1 MDPSLDV
8 AATGRYGDGV
18 ARPPISL
25 YIHIPFCKTKC
36 TYCDFN
42 TYSGIENLLP
52 SYLEALEREIRIWGA
67 LLEKPAVGTI
77 FFGGGTPSYLP
88 AEQVTQLLRLASTS
102 FSVSGDAEVTLE
114 ANPED
119 LSQEN
124 LSAYHRAGF
133 NRLSIGAQSFDDAL
147 LRTLGRNHT
156 ASDISHAVAR
166 ARASGFDNVSLD
178 LLFGLPSQTI
188 NQWSQSLEQA
198 LNLAPEH
205 VSLYSLT
212 LEPGTPLDAEV
223 KAKRVP
229 RPDPDLSADMYVA
242 AETMMS
248 RSHYIHY
255 EIANWALPGLVSK
268 HNLAYWRLQP
278 FLGIG
283 PGAHSLLLGKR
294 FSVIQSPRTYIK
306 LMLKTNKNHL
316 LGLGE
321 KDPVT
326 AVSATG
332 ILGDIEQCTL
342 ATRIADFLMMGLRL
356 HEGICPTRFKDTF
369 GMELETT
376 FGAVI
381 EETVSDGLIES
392 CGNIRLTHR
401 GRLLGNQV
409 FGRFVSEAHRL
420 RSLTLV

>member
-1 MDPSLDV
+1 MDPALKV
-8 AATGRYGDGV
+8 AAKVRYVGAV

-25 YIHIPFCKTKC
+25 YIHIPFCETKC

-42 TYSGIENLLP
+42 TYSGIEHLLP

-67 LLEKPAVGTI
+67 LLEKPPVSTI
-77 FFGGGTPSYLP
+77 FFGGGTPSYIP
-88 AEQVTQLLRLASTS
+88 VEQVNRLLQVASTS

-114 ANPED
+114 ANPDD

-124 LSAYHRAGF
+124 LNAYHHAGF

-156 ASDISHAVAR
+156 ASDISHSVAR
-166 ARASGFDNVSLD
+166 ARTSGFDNVSLD
-178 LLFGLPSQTI
+178 LLFGLPSQSI

-212 LEPGTPLDAEV
+212 LEPGTPLNAEV
-223 KAKRVP
+223 KAERAPK
-229 RPDPDLSADMYVA
+229 PDPDLLADMYIA

-255 EIANWALPGLVSK
+255 EISNWALPGLVSK

-278 FLGIG
+278 FLGVG

-294 FSVIQSPRTYIK
+294 FSVIQSPRTYTK
-306 LMLKTNKNHL
+306 LMLKTNKTHL
-316 LGLGE
+316 VEVGM
-321 KDPVT
+321 KDPIT
-326 AVSATG
+326 TVSATG
-332 ILGDIEQCTL
+332 ILADLEQCTL
-342 ATRIADFLMMGLRL
+342 ASRIADFMMMGLRL
-356 HEGICPTRFKDTF
+356 QEGICPTRFKDTF
-369 GMELETT
+369 GMELKST

-420 RSLTLV
+420 RSTTPV

>member
-1 MDPSLDV
+1 MDPAVDV
-8 AATGRYGDGV
+8 AAKGRCGGDV
-18 ARPPISL
+18 DRPPISL
-25 YIHIPFCKTKC
+25 YIHIPFCETKC

-52 SYLEALEREIRIWGA
+52 SYLEALEREICIWGA
-67 LLEKPAVGTI
+67 LLEQPPVGTI
-77 FFGGGTPSYLP
+77 FFGGGTPSYLQ
-88 AEQVTQLLRLASTS
+88 AEQVTRLLRIAFTS
-102 FSVSGDAEVTLE
+102 FNVTGDAEITLE
-114 ANPED
+114 ANPGD
-119 LSQEN
+119 LSQDN
-124 LSAYHRAGF
+124 LNTYHNAGF
-133 NRLSIGAQSFDDAL
+133 NRLSIGAQSFDDTL

-156 ASDISHAVAR
+156 ASDISHSVAR
-166 ARASGFDNVSLD
+166 ARTSGFDNVSLD

-229 RPDPDLSADMYVA
+229 TPDPDLSADMYIA
-242 AETMMS
+242 AETIMS

-255 EIANWALPGLVSK
+255 EISNWARPGLVSK
-268 HNLAYWRLQP
+268 HNLAYCRLQP
-278 FLGIG
+278 FLGVG

-306 LMLKTNKNHL
+306 LMLKTNKDHL
-316 LGLGE
+316 LALGVG
-321 KDPVT
+321 DPVT
-326 AVSATG
+326 TVSATG
-332 ILGDIEQCTL
+332 IFSDLEQCTL
-342 ATRIADFLMMGLRL
+342 ATRIADFMMMGLRL
-356 HEGICPTRFKDTF
+356 QEGICPTRFKDTF
-369 GMELETT
+369 GIALETT

-392 CGNIRLTHR
+392 YGNIRLTHR

-409 FGRFVSEAHRL
+409 FGRFVSEAHKL
-420 RSLTLV
+420 LSIALV